1 MEGKM
6 NAFEKAVLNADNIKV
21 EEELRPIMI
30 ESFKLMGQFF
40 NKNAV
45 ALDFERLFQAFLY
58 NNLKIYR
65 DKNHEVAEKA
75 AAHFSYNNK
84 IVIKNVYDQFE
95 YNLLVFT
102 HEFIHFMIC
111 NAYAINKNNS
121 KNLSIDTIN
130 YINSNITDLDKY
142 KKLPSWAN
150 EMLTEYYAYKIT
162 NFHYASGYQAL
173 INVAYYLNKYI
184 EPITPQIF
192 FNGELQDYINRNH
205 LYRIDKELD
214 ASRENEFKDYSK
226 KYQNSVA
233 IYSFIL
239 REYALKLAEQ
249 NLSIP
254 EYLQKLYDFKE
265 PITLKLGKHYTRYA
279 MKYISQKIGTTAE
292 KDKYLDLLKCYS
304 VMALPEHKN
313 FYNDNLKNPFLVKFD
328 DITLIITRVNKQELC
343 FATALIDKNENIY
356 KTRQLAKGKSLI
368 IDYSP
373 QINAPATIRNESGRI
388 GKFRGCTIL
397 NFNGVVL
404 GCLKDSENLIVL
416 DNPNNKLISITQ
428 IMGTPDEILAKI
440 TKQASIDHQI
450 VQQKLWKANGNN
462 SDYAS
467 KKTQNDTNSAKKQQ
481 KTTQNS
487 ISCHYVDNK
496 NTKEYNETI
505 NYINKIVKYFNAKI
519 YVHKATPMPTGDF
532 NHNDVYANYKNAP
545 TVYKLTHI
553 GNQSYKLILSQ
564 SKANVNDNAILSI
577 QLPSGIN
584 MPLASM
590 VKLSDDNEHYKIHLN
605 VYTEKK
611 YTANPSYNQDAQ
623 LSR

>member
-1 MEGKM
+1 M

-21 EEELRPIMI
+21 EEELSPFMLQ
-30 ESFKLMGQFF
+30 SFKLMGQFF
-40 NKNAV
+40 NENAV

-58 NNLKIYR
+58 NNLKIHR
-65 DKNHEVAEKA
+65 DKINEVDEKA
-75 AAHFSYNNK
+75 AAHFSYDNK

-95 YNLLVFT
+95 HNVLVFT
-102 HEFIHFMIC
+102 HEFIHFMIN
-111 NAYAINKNNS
+111 NAYKINGNNS
-121 KNLSIDTIN
+121 KNLSMNAID
-130 YINSNITDLDKY
+130 YVNSNIENLDKY
-142 KKLPSWAN
+142 KNLPSWAN
-150 EMLTEYYAYKIT
+150 EMLTEYFARVIT
-162 NFHYASGYQAL
+162 GVHYARSYQAL

-184 EPITPQIF
+184 EPLTPKIF
-192 FNGELQDYINRNH
+192 FNGGLQDYINRNH

-214 ASRENEFKDYSK
+214 ASRENEFKNYDE

-249 NLSIP
+249 NLSIS
-254 EYLQKLYDFKE
+254 EYLQKLYAFEE
-265 PITLKLGKHYTRYA
+265 PITIKLGKHYTHYA
-279 MKYISQKIGTTAE
+279 MKYISQKIGVTAE
-292 KDKYLDLLKCYS
+292 KDNYLDLLNAYS
-304 VMALPEHKN
+304 TMVLPDHKDY
-313 FYNDNLKNPFLVKFD
+313 YNANLLNPFLVKVD
-328 DITLIITRVNKQELC
+328 DFTLFIMRVNRPELC

-373 QINAPATIRNESGRI
+373 QINAPATIRNESGRL
-388 GKFRGCTIL
+388 GEFRGCTIL

-404 GCLKDSENLIVL
+404 GFLKDSENLIVL

-462 SDYAS
+462 SGYAS

-487 ISCHYVDNK
+487 IPCHYVDNK

-519 YVHKATPMPTGDF
+519 YVHEATPMPTGDF

-611 YTANPSYNQDAQ
+611 YTANPSYNLDAQ